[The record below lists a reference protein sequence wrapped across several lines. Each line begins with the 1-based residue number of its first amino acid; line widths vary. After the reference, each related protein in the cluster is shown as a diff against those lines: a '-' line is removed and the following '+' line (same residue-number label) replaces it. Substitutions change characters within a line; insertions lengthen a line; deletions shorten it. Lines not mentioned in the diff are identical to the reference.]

1 MLLLFINTV
10 GPVATLMLVSL
21 FVFLVFGLISPSI
34 SGSYLDKHST
44 GAEMTFLRPWHVSVV
59 SISGAIMFVLLGLFP
74 ITLAPRIPLSIAIPT
89 LVLFLPLGIF
99 WLFSSVGPNTLT
111 LNLIDNTYLR
121 RSGWKSTVT
130 QGSLSDISGIT
141 VESGGKGSDLVF
153 LRQKSNPSNRTL
165 IVGQFFGRPKDAND
179 LAQFMSD
186 KLKVPINRQ

>member
-44 GAEMTFLRPWHVSVV
+44 GSEMTFLRPWHVSVV

-74 ITLAPRIPLSIAIPT
+74 ITLVPRIPLSIAIPT

-130 QGSLSDISGIT
+130 QGSLSDITAIT
-141 VESGGKGSDLVF
+141 VESGGRGGDTVF